1 MNLGTIVSNMVSAN
15 EPESNIAMVI
25 KAFKTAQDK
34 KNKKSPL
41 KLVEGECEEGFVKN
55 PETGEC
61 VKKDQNQFPQVGKS
75 SDGTPLKPATVGA
88 GKIVNDPEKDYETWL
103 IENSDATQEDI
114 DNKRKELDLNQDRSP
129 KANDRR
135 AEEDNVQVEVLDE
148 VVVTPPKDSAI
159 IKRNQA
165 SINSVRPAIEEAF
178 GEYKLSKQ
186 EMLKQQLKDFG
197 GITNTTL
204 QIALAF
210 EGDTA
215 LDDQA
220 ILNEQKVINNAGNI
234 LNTVLAEN
242 PFIKAFPEW
251 VIESNQE
258 EINLAN
264 DSIKNKYN
272 LDTLQM
278 ENYNRTIVTN
288 QGYIDELKDELF
300 AKSGIPFVE
309 KDGVKYLAKGV
320 DINSPQNKKRTA
332 GVYKELNKT
341 INNLANQALDND
353 QKYKVVV
360 AQAEKE
366 AADFQ
371 NNLIKEKAGQ
381 STVYQEILTAAQEA
395 TQNELKERKE
405 TRLENQYGGIFG
417 KLSEGAYETILATL
431 PKAVQD
437 FQMLDRGRTAQDLD
451 REIERLKGGQYTR
464 ATKRVQLPEGELD
477 GMNSWK
483 DVPTGKIS
491 FTDEDGTPR
500 TYDSLEAAIAIK
512 SKKKFEA
519 INEATADIIKSQ
531 KYQTEIANFDQPKVF
546 DDDWLTMDDWKKILG
561 TQAMQM
567 MGAVLSLGGS
577 TLVQEAGSAA
587 DEIII
592 QKAISN
598 LGISLADFNKL
609 PLNKQLEAKVAIL
622 ESGEADLDTAMN
634 IGIANAGLD
643 LLGNFIVIG
652 KAGKAIPKNF
662 LGTALRKE
670 LATSYAKGTKPFMQN
685 IGELAKTSYK
695 NTIKP
700 FGKNIA
706 GAIVAE
712 EATELTQ
719 EAISIGGVESAGQG
733 NVFQE
738 LTSQN
743 SVDRY
748 LETAAQTFLSVG
760 PITGGGQI
768 ITNTINILRAN
779 PDVNI
784 DNFSNKVMAQYE
796 INKNKIY
803 ENPEL
808 SPERKARQIE
818 ALNTK
823 LELASDNIEATKL
836 FFNSTK
842 LKDLKGEQAA
852 MAIDAISKAIPIE
865 EKMNILKEKIK
876 GEPDGTLQKIE
887 LEGELKSLDE
897 KYKALSTT
905 MLFQR
910 AVSLTEE
917 QGKAFANTVNKTKDG
932 FLADKRVEI
941 FQTREEAK
949 TFIEKNYKKSIK
961 NKKVTGL
968 LDGQKDKDGKVIFNN
983 AIKLGNSAIIVTEN
997 QVVNMKDGDFA
1008 AGNAINH
1015 EVMHFITD
1023 GMSLQ
1028 ELGPVIKG
1036 VMGELSTSKDPKM
1049 KAVYKETAARLRG
1062 YVKDGASE
1070 EEFASEFFS
1079 ALSDTMKNIEIKDIA
1094 LEDVGA
1100 LQKIGNFF
1108 MGAASKEFPQ
1118 VLDFGKMDASNTLEF
1133 IQRYNNFDKGAVS
1146 AMKPSIGPTQR
1157 PSTLASKP
1165 LDEKQIEIQIKEFP
1179 KGEMT
1184 DEFATQVAY
1193 AYEPLANSIANSIYR
1208 NYPEFAEQGYK
1219 VEDFAMDIAFGD
1231 PKDIGGKNSLVEI
1244 AKSFDPA
1251 NTEGTTIGGWLKPI
1265 AQERAK
1271 RIADVRIGKSRT
1283 TGAQSLDVKESVD
1296 IKADEKVIESVIP
1309 IIEQLKLPTT
1319 IVKQID
1325 NAIAAGILNADNKV
1339 KAIGKKGGTQK
1350 QKIAGRDKAVEEIIL
1365 NQIQKPLKKELLKD
1379 IGKNWKPIGD
1389 AFIKNTNINKISNLE
1404 TRSIIQGW
1412 KDNGFTKADITKY
1425 FNDPSVAANTRSDRK
1440 NVGIV
1445 NSIIKDVAAEA
1456 RAKFKANPENKST
1469 VEAFEAD
1476 NEIVLASRFFPG
1488 LKSNNKKEE
1497 RAATAKYANMLAK
1510 MVKEPEYK
1518 KTLFNKSSLAASGKV
1533 YFEGFRQFF
1542 NELLEKNNVNFKDG
1556 EDGESKY
1563 VKSKASIAVGGNV
1576 SKIENSVKEGKVEE
1590 FNKDRG
1596 ILFDETI
1603 NFLYALSKKPKY
1615 KNNPDF
1621 KDTVGTILH
1630 VASDERSGFLGAG
1643 AKLDSYDPKVK
1654 EGIVWEHAIPVKEAG
1669 KVIYNALFD
1678 LDKSYPGKTFEQVI
1692 TELKKKYKQIA
1703 FSKEDNNKINKGL
1716 GGEKKAKAGMPFVD
1730 GKPWDLFK
1738 DKETARYDQI
1748 EGLDLSKLTK
1758 FDLKSSV
1765 LASKPLS
1772 QEFNKMLERTKGI
1785 GYENIYSDARA
1796 AKLGIKKGFK
1806 VFVPY
1811 GAEDFLGLV
1820 YPTLGKGEQGNAD
1833 LKWWTEN
1840 VMDPYNDGMTLFE
1853 SAKQA
1858 SMLEWANLKKEIKNT
1873 PVNLSKEAVR
1883 DFTNEEAVRIY
1894 LWEQKGVT
1902 PEGLAKKDINAL
1914 VKHVTKTPG
1923 LKEFADQIGNLTE
1936 DGYPSPTGDWM
1947 VGSVTTD
1954 LINHVNTVTRKEF
1967 LQPWETAISEIY
1979 TKDNKNKLRVAYGDR
1994 YVEALE
2000 DVLYRMKTGRNRP
2013 SGANRLTNNW
2023 LNWVN
2028 DSVGTIMFFNQRSAL
2043 LQTISS
2049 INFINWSD
2057 NNPAKAAIA
2066 FGNQPQFWSDFSYLF
2081 NSDFLKQRRS
2091 GLKTDVNAD
2100 EIAQSAAASTNKV
2113 RAAAS
2118 WLLKK
2123 GFLPTQIA
2131 DSFAIALGG
2140 STFYRNR
2147 VESLIDSGMSKAD
2160 AEKQAF
2166 SDFRNSA
2173 NESQQSSDPS
2183 RISAQQA
2190 SPLGRVILAFA
2201 NTPIQYTRLTKRAVQ
2216 DLAAGRGDW
2225 KTNVSKI
2232 AYYGAVQ
2239 NIIFTA
2245 LQQAMFG
2252 MLFSDEDDEFQND
2265 KKDKA
2270 VFNVAN
2276 STADMFLRGSGVGG
2290 AFLAMLK
2297 NMGLEAYK
2305 QSNKKRPDYERVADK
2320 LFTFSPAIDT
2330 KFRKLQSAGRTFT
2343 YKQEL
2348 EKIREKGG
2356 SIDNPAFT
2364 AIAKTISAFTNI
2376 PIDRI
2381 LKKLNNIKTATEQ
2394 ETKAWQSM
2402 ALLMGWGEWELG
2414 IQDAKTKKREEE
2426 KAITKDLQKSI
2437 DKTKKKK
2444 DKEKAK
2450 AEALKE
2456 KEDEKNN
2463 PLKAVLQSGTLG
2475 QANKDGSI
2483 DVKEGLTESKRKEVI
2498 AHEKKHQQEIK
2509 SGKLDYDDGFVYYG
2523 KKKFER
2529 KNGQIAY
2536 NGNWKPEGDHTLP
2549 WEKFAHNHKSK
2560 TT

>member
-25 KAFKTAQDK
+25 KAFKTVQNK

-41 KLVEGECEEGFVKN
+41 KLVEGECEEGFAKN
-55 PETGEC
+55 SVGEC
-61 VKKDQNQFPQVGKS
+61 VEENTVNFPETKKDVNQQAV
-75 SDGTPLKPATVGA
+75 KPATVNVEGDVI
-88 GKIVNDPEKDYETWL
+88 KDPEKDFEEWL
-103 IENSDATQEDI
+103 TNNADTTQENTDA
-114 DNKRKELDLNQDRSP
+114 KRKELGLDLDRSQ
-129 KANDRR
+129 KANNKR
-135 AEEDNVQVEVLDE
+135 ASEGNIQVEVLDE
-148 VVVTPPKDSAI
+148 FIGTAKQNRADI
-159 IKRNQA
+159 E
-165 SINSVRPAIEEAF
+165 SVGPAIREAI
-178 GEYKLSKQ
+178 GPYKPSKQ
-186 EMLKQQLKDFG
+186 ERIKLKVAEANSGILNTALKLGFA
-197 GITNTTL
+197 ITGSDTTL
-204 QIALAF
+204 DQEAIRKEQAL
-210 EGDTA
+210 
-215 LDDQA
+215 
-220 ILNEQKVINNAGNI
+220 INKSDNI
-234 LNTVLAEN
+234 VSTVLAEN
-242 PFIKAFPEW
+242 PFIKAFPDW
-251 VIESNQE
+251 VIKSNQE
-258 EINLAN
+258 QINYTL
-264 DSIKNKYN
+264 DSIKKEYN
-272 LDTLQM
+272 LDALQM
-278 ENYNRTIVTN
+278 ENYNRTIVAN

-320 DINSPQNKKRTA
+320 DINSAQNKKRTA
-332 GVYKELNKT
+332 KVYEELNKV
-341 INNLANQALDND
+341 INNLANQGLDND
-353 QKYKVVV
+353 QKYNIIR
-360 AQAEKE
+360 AQAEKK

-371 NNLIKEKAGQ
+371 NNLIREKAKQ
-381 STVYQEILTAAQEA
+381 SITYQKILKAAQEA
-395 TQNELKERKE
+395 IESQLEERTE

-417 KLSEGAYETILATL
+417 TAPYEVLLTTL
-431 PKAVQD
+431 PKSVQD
-437 FQMLDRGRTAQDLD
+437 FKMLQEGLKAQKLD
-451 REIERLKGGQYTR
+451 SEIEQLKGGQYTR
-464 ATKRVQLPEGELD
+464 RD
-477 GMNSWK
+477 NN
-483 DVPTGKIS
+483 KIT
-491 FTDEDGTPR
+491 FTDRDGEPEKYNSVED
-500 TYDSLEAAIAIK
+500 AIAIK
-512 SKKKFEA
+512 TKKKFEA
-519 INEATADIIKSQ
+519 INKATLDIIQSQ
-531 KYQTEIANFDQPKVF
+531 KYQTEIANFKQPKVF
-546 DDDWLTMDDWKKILG
+546 DDDWLTTDDWKKILG
-561 TQAMQM
+561 TQAVQM
-567 MGAVLSLGGS
+567 MGAVLTLGGS
-577 TLVQEAGSAA
+577 TLLQEAGSAA
-587 DEIII
+587 DEIIT

-598 LGISLADFNKL
+598 LGISLADFNNM
-609 PLNKQLEAKVAIL
+609 PLNKQQAAKVAVL
-622 ESGEADLDTAMN
+622 ESGEADLQTAMN
-634 IGIANAGLD
+634 VGIANAGLD

-662 LGTALRKE
+662 LGTVLRKE

-712 EATELTQ
+712 EGTELAQ
-719 EAISIGGVESAGQG
+719 EAISIAGVESAGQG

-738 LTSQN
+738 LTSQD
-743 SVDRY
+743 SVERY

-768 ITNTINILRAN
+768 VTNTINILRAN

-784 DNFSNKVMAQYE
+784 DNFSNKIMAQYE

-803 ENPEL
+803 ENQEL

-823 LELASDNIEATKL
+823 LELASDNIEATRL

-852 MAIDAISKAIPIE
+852 RAIEAISKAIPIE
-865 EKMNILKEKIK
+865 EQMNILKEKIK
-876 GEPDGTLQKIE
+876 SEPDGTLQKIE
-887 LEGELKSLDE
+887 LEGELKNLDE
-897 KYKALSTT
+897 KYNALSAT

-941 FQTREEAK
+941 FQTREEARA
-949 TFIEKNYKKSIK
+949 FIEKNYKKSIK

-968 LDGQKDKDGKVIFNN
+968 LDGQKDKDGKVIFNS
-983 AIKLGNSAIIVTEN
+983 AIKLGSSAIIVTEN

-1028 ELGPVIKG
+1028 ELVPVIKG

-1062 YVKDGASE
+1062 YVKDGATE
-1070 EEFASEFFS
+1070 EELSFEFFS

-1094 LEDVGA
+1094 LEDVGT

-1133 IQRYNNFDKGAVS
+1133 IQRYNNFDKGTVS

-1165 LDEKQIEIQIKEFP
+1165 LDEKQIDTQIKEFA
-1179 KGEMT
+1179 KGEIT
-1184 DEFATQVAY
+1184 DEFAAQVAY
-1193 AYEPLANSIANSIYR
+1193 AYEPLANSIANSLYR

-1271 RIADVRIGKSRT
+1271 RILDTKIGKSRT
-1283 TGAQSLDVKESVD
+1283 TGAQSLDTKESVD
-1296 IKADEKVIESVIP
+1296 IKTDEKAAESVTP
-1309 IIEQLKLPTT
+1309 IIEQLKLPPP

-1339 KAIGKKGGTQK
+1339 KAIGKRGGTQK

-1412 KDNGFTKADITKY
+1412 KDNGFTKTDITKY

-1488 LKSNNKKEE
+1488 FKSNNVKEE
-1497 RAATAKYANMLAK
+1497 RTATVKYADMVAT
-1510 MVKEPEYK
+1510 MVKEKEYK
-1518 KTLFNKSSLAASGKV
+1518 KGLLNKSSLAASGKV
-1533 YFEGFRQFF
+1533 FFKGFRQFF

-1556 EDGESKY
+1556 DPAESKFP
-1563 VKSKASIAVGGNV
+1563 KSKAWSFVGGNV
-1576 SKIENSVKEGKVEE
+1576 PEIKNSVKEGKIEE
-1590 FNKDRG
+1590 FNKNRG

-1615 KNNPDF
+1615 KNNTDF
-1621 KDTVGTILH
+1621 KYTVGTILQ

-1643 AKLDSYDPKVK
+1643 AKLDSYDPKA
-1654 EGIVWEHAIPVKEAG
+1654 EGGVVWEHAVPVKEAG
-1669 KVIYNALFD
+1669 KIIYNALFN

-1692 TELKKKYKQIA
+1692 AELKKKYKQIA

-1738 DKETARYDQI
+1738 DKETARYNQI

-1758 FDLKSSV
+1758 FDLESNV

-1772 QEFNKMLERTKGI
+1772 QEFNKMLERTEGI

-1840 VMDPYNDGMTLFE
+1840 VMDPYNDGMVLFE

-1936 DGYPSPTGDWM
+1936 DGYPNPTGDWM
-1947 VGSVTTD
+1947 AGSVTTD
-1954 LINHVNTVTRKEF
+1954 LVNHVNTVTRKEF

-1994 YVEALE
+1994 YVEALD

-2100 EIAQSAAASTNKV
+2100 EIAQSAAASNNKV

-2183 RISAQQA
+2183 RISMQQA
-2190 SPLGRVILAFA
+2190 SSLGRVILAFA

-2239 NIIFTA
+2239 NMIFTA

-2252 MLFSDEDDEFQND
+2252 MLFSDEDDEFQNN
-2265 KKDKA
+2265 KKDEA

-2297 NMGLEAYK
+2297 NMGLEGYK
-2305 QSNKKRPDYERVADK
+2305 QNNKKRPDYERVADK

-2356 SIDNPAFT
+2356 SIDNPAFM
-2364 AIAKTISAFTNI
+2364 AIAKTISAFTNV

-2402 ALLMGWGEWELG
+2402 ALFMGWGEWELG
-2414 IQDAKTKKREEE
+2414 IQDAKTAQRKKE
-2426 KAITKDLQKSI
+2426 KAITKDLQKNI
-2437 DKTKKKK
+2437 DRAKKKK
-2444 DKEKAK
+2444 DKEEAKAK
-2450 AEALKE
+2450 AKALKE

-2475 QANKDGSI
+2475 QANRDGSI
-2483 DVKEGLTESKRKEVI
+2483 DIKKGLTKSKRKEVI

-2509 SGKLDYDDGFVYYG
+2509 SGKLDYDESFVYYG

-2529 KNGQIAY
+2529 KNGQIAH